1 MQSEPVEPSRTYSEL
16 QKEATCVW
24 NKAELLGSPIELG
37 THEIKL
43 LDFTLCTDFAS
54 QTTPGVDR
62 SSTTLRNELKSTPDA
77 NQISPMKT
85 GKNTSFFKR
94 H

>member
-1 MQSEPVEPSRTYSEL
+1 M
-16 QKEATCVW
+16 
-24 NKAELLGSPIELG
+24 ELG
-37 THEIKL
+37 PHEIRL

-77 NQISPMKT
+77 NQISPIKT
-85 GKNTSFFKR
+85 GKDTSFFKR
-94 H
+94 HQRSATFYLLNSWTPIFQKKQ